1 MSKIEDFGS
10 KIGGARKDVW
20 AKRGLQIEDIIDMT
34 EAEKEKYIKR
44 DYIWPKENVVE
55 ELEEGTPRF
64 IIYWRNEIRKTVNTK
79 NKGRISEDEYI
90 EGVRKVRN
98 MVEKVQTEEDIAAF
112 EEAAL
117 HGVFFNKLYGRTYE
131 YVKPFG
137 DILAG
142 NRFLKNTGRYSIEN
156 MKRKMEK
163 ENFALTEDEIK
174 VKCFP
179 IVFIDGK
186 EYAITKKDGKTFLS
200 HKTAFGQEFFYLNNE
215 DIALTDNSYALLN
228 EKNRLLFCDAKKENC
243 EKEREQIFMAQKD
256 SKTKKRKK
264 GKSKWVPKQFE
275 NLERVGQTWR
285 SLNKHV
291 SGETLLQHF
300 GIRAGEFGNWTNN
313 LERQTS
319 LDQTYDA
326 FCDLAH
332 ILGIDDTS
340 VSLPGLSCGSL
351 AIAYGS
357 RGRGDAVAH
366 YEPLREVINLTKLR
380 GAGSLGHEWAHA
392 LDHLIGQKNE
402 CRGLATESQYYGIP
416 SLVTVM
422 NVIYFKKDGSTHTN
436 YYENSIQFDKSYS
449 KHGQGYWSSS
459 CELFARAFAC
469 YLTDKFKEKGYKNDF
484 LNGHSD
490 TYVSVNKKG
499 EQIYAYPRGE
509 ERRRIN
515 QAIDSLILNLKH
527 TGILKQRRNRKI
539 EVNRKENNH
548 TVYAFSTSADGQLF
562 FG

>member
-20 AKRGLQIEDIIDMT
+20 KERGLCLEDTINMT
-34 EAEKEKYIKR
+34 EAEKNKFIKR
-44 DYIWPKENVVE
+44 DNIWPKPDIKT
-55 ELEEGTPRF
+55 ELQTMPRF
-64 IIYWRNEIRKTVNTK
+64 VVYWRNEMRKAVKPKPISLLPSYVQEYIKGAEKFRDMVKTVKTL
-79 NKGRISEDEYI
+79 
-90 EGVRKVRN
+90 
-98 MVEKVQTEEDIAAF
+98 EDILDF
-112 EEAAL
+112 EKKAL
-117 HGVFFNKLYGRTYE
+117 GGEVLIKISGYTYDYVDTFRKSINGNK
-131 YVKPFG
+131 
-137 DILAG
+137 
-142 NRFLKNTGRYSIEN
+142 FLKMTGDHGRASL
-156 MKRKMEK
+156 KSKMEK
-163 ENFALTEDEIK
+163 EGFAMSQEELK
-174 VKCFP
+174 AKQFP
-179 IVFIDGK
+179 IVHIDG
-186 EYAITKKDGKTFLS
+186 T
-200 HKTAFGQEFFYLNNE
+200 EFFIEKRGEENFLVHNFSVGKIFYYVDRK
-215 DIALTDNSYALLN
+215 DIVLKEGFFAVLN
-228 EKNRLLFCDAKKENC
+228 EKNRILFCDASEKKC
-243 EKEREQIFMAQKD
+243 ITEREIIYASQKE
-256 SKTKKRKK
+256 TAKKRKK
-264 GKSKWVPKQFE
+264 KKEKWVPVQFE
-275 NLERVGQTWR
+275 NLERTGQTWR
-285 SLNKHV
+285 NLNRHIK
-291 SGETLLQHF
+291 GEELLHHF
-300 GIRAGEFGNWTNN
+300 GIRGGEFGNWTNA
-313 LERQTS
+313 LDRQAS

-326 FCDLAH
+326 FCDLAYV
-332 ILGIDDTS
+332 LDIDDTS

-392 LDHLIGQKNE
+392 LDHLIGQKYG
-402 CRGLATESQYYGIP
+402 CRGLGTESHDHDF
-416 SLVTVM
+416 LFLTAVM

>member
-1 MSKIEDFGS
+1 MAKKEIKDFGT

-20 AKRGLQIEDIIDMT
+20 TKRGLMVEDIIDMT

-55 ELEEGTPRF
+55 ELEKGTPRF

-98 MVEKVQTEEDIAAF
+98 MVEKVQTEENIAAF
-112 EEAAL
+112 EEEAL
-117 HGVFFNKLYGRTYE
+117 HGVFFNKLYGRTYD

-142 NRFLKNTGRYSIEN
+142 NRFLKNTGRYGIEN

-163 ENFALTEDEIK
+163 ENFALTEDEVK

-200 HKTAFGQEFFYLNNE
+200 HKTAFGREFFYLNNE

-228 EKNRLLFCDAKKENC
+228 EKNRLLFCDEKKENC

-291 SGETLLQHF
+291 SGETLLQRF

-326 FCDLAH
+326 FCDLAY

-351 AIAYGS
+351 AIAYGA

-380 GAGSLGHEWAHA
+380 GAGSFSHEWAHA
-392 LDHLIGQKNE
+392 LDHLIGQK
-402 CRGLATESQYYGIP
+402 CGKAGLATECYETVLD
-416 SLVTVM
+416 SLT
-422 NVIYFKKDGSTHTN
+422 NVIHVIHYKEDGTLSK
-436 YYENSIQFDKSYS
+436 YYTDSIKFNKSYA
-449 KHGQGYWSSS
+449 KDGQGYWSSD

-469 YLTDKFKEKGYKNDF
+469 YLLDKMQENGQKNDY
-484 LNGHSD
+484 LNGHCN
-490 TYVSVNKKG
+490 TYVSADENG
-499 EQIYAYPRGE
+499 RIYAYPRGE
-509 ERRRIN
+509 ERERIN
-515 QAIDSLILNLKH
+515 KAIDALLIDLKKRE
-527 TGILKQRRNRKI
+527 ILAP
-539 EVNRKENNH
+539 RKEK
-548 TVYAFSTSADGQLF
+548 TIPAKAKKATPGKFDFVMAADGQLS